1 MSVTSRLVT
10 GKSAYGRSAALATA
24 PAFTCTRS
32 TVGAA
37 GCTVSTARPT
47 ADTASSAASRATTAA
62 RATASRIQ
70 SRPPCSRA
78 RVRSLFHVVRS
89 LGTRC
94 ADGAA
99 VPRTKLNL
107 MWSFPGKFKESYEH
121 TARPRLPRSGPLG
134 KEGYRAGRQHTAPVK
149 GESRPKTRKHCSKLV
164 PQNSVRQEAAAAHTA
179 AAAPRQSTRI
189 TQRSAAGAAQ
199 VAGAHLHRRRVRC
212 TWR

>member
-24 PAFTCTRS
+24 PASTCTRS
-32 TVGAA
+32 TVDAA

-70 SRPPCSRA
+70 SRPPCSSA
-78 RVRSLFHVVRS
+78 RVRSLCHVVRS

-107 MWSFPGKFKESYEH
+107 MWSFPGKFKESYDY
-121 TARPRLPRSGPLG
+121 TARPSVKGLGPWEKRGIEQAGSTYASSTHTTDSPRSNNP
-134 KEGYRAGRQHTAPVK
+134 
-149 GESRPKTRKHCSKLV
+149 C
-164 PQNSVRQEAAAAHTA
+164 
-179 AAAPRQSTRI
+179 
-189 TQRSAAGAAQ
+189 
-199 VAGAHLHRRRVRC
+199 
-212 TWR
+212 